1 MTTFPF
7 DGAGLFA
14 RPYLES
20 RLDDIRSAED
30 VVARIELYGHRTLVF
45 VQPCLVYGLEICL
58 VVARIWDYG
67 YGKEWIFGRAVDR
80 CRVGSTKTKHD
91 GGKNGCEGQDEE
103 LFHGCTV
110 F

>member
-1 MTTFPF
+1 MGRKIPHREPAGSASIFYDDIPVGDY

-20 RLDDIRSAED
+20 RLDDIRSAVD

-58 VVARIWDYG
+58 VVARIWKYG
-67 YGKEWIFGRAVDR
+67 YGLSAVFLI
-80 CRVGSTKTKHD
+80 RVFDH
-91 GGKNGCEGQDEE
+91 ER
-103 LFHGCTV
+103 
-110 F
+110 